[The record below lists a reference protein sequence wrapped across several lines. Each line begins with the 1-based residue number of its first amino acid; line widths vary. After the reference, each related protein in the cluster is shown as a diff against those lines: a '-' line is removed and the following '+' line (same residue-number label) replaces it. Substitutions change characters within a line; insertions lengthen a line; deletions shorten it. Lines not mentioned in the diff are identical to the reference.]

1 MAKLTT
7 IRYTL
12 EIPGKKPDPN
22 RWAKIEG
29 EPQPK
34 DYEALEYL
42 LVHPWGE
49 GAKVSDIRAVDAKGE
64 PLPEPPA
71 FTVREPVATPPAE
84 Q

>member
-1 MAKLTT
+1 MAKITRLK
-7 IRYTL
+7 YTL
-12 EIPGKKPDPN
+12 TRPGQKPEE
-22 RWAKIEG
+22 RGASVEG

-34 DYEALEYL
+34 DYAALEYML
-42 LVHPWGE
+42 LHPWGE
-49 GAKVSDIRAVDAKGE
+49 GAAVSNVRAVDAKGE